1 MKERKDYND
10 SVGRTYNKLT
20 VKKLLKKGNGKI
32 FLCECECGNIVELR
46 PICVVSG
53 HNKSCGCIVN
63 KHGLW
68 KHPLYNIWKAM
79 KNRCL
84 NPNDK
89 DYESYGG
96 RGITMNPDWT
106 DVKKYIEDI
115 ESVLGKRPKGMTID
129 RIDNNRGYYID
140 NLRYATSSQQN
151 INKRYNNKLGVEYK
165 NIFKSKNG
173 YEVRVVRLKTKRYA
187 YLYNL
192 EDTVKLRDLWIEEYD
207 KNPEKWLERT
217 NNKKY
222 KEDINYG
229 G

>member
-68 KHPLYNIWKAM
+68 KHPLYNIWKSM
-79 KNRCL
+79 KSRCL

-89 DYESYGG
+89 DYEGYGG
-96 RGITMNPDWT
+96 RGITMNPDWV
-106 DVKKYIEDI
+106 DVKKYVKDI
-115 ESVLGKRPKGMTID
+115 ESSLGKRPKGMTID
-129 RIDNNRGYYID
+129 RIDNNKGYYID
-140 NLRYATSSQQN
+140 NLRYATNSQQN
-151 INKRYNNKLGVEYK
+151 INKRYNNKLGAEYK

-192 EDTVKLRDLWIEEYD
+192 EDALRLRDLWVEEYNE
-207 KNPEKWLERT
+207 NPEKWLERT

-222 KEDINYG
+222 KEDINHG
-229 G
+229 E